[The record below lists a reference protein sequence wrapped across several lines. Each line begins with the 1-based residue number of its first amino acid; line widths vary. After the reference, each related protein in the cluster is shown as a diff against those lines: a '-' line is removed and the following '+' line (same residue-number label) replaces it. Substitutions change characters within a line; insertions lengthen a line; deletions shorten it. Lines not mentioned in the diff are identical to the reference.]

1 MDNEQVDAPKTLR
14 GEWEGKAIALGLSEA
29 TAKKMNVPELQEYV
43 GQITAVLNGGTSAA
57 DIAKVADASEVELP
71 EDEGTLKREFKSV
84 RNELYAEGT
93 RMINI
98 QDDPNPGSENIV
110 FVGVNGYPFYIK
122 RGHDVTV
129 PLAVVR
135 VLEDAVETQV
145 RQKVGSVGVETQ
157 VTTKNVP
164 RFNWYF
170 VDERPRKRA

>member
-1 MDNEQVDAPKTLR
+1 MCR
-14 GEWEGKAIALGLSEA
+14 IFSR
-29 TAKKMNVPELQEYV
+29 
-43 GQITAVLNGGTSAA
+43 
-57 DIAKVADASEVELP
+57 
-71 EDEGTLKREFKSV
+71 LKREFKSV

>member
-1 MDNEQVDAPKTLR
+1 MSKKVVVV
-14 GEWEGKAIALGLSEA
+14 GSGFGGLA
-29 TAKKMNVPELQEYV
+29 A
-43 GQITAVLNGGTSAA
+43 AVRLAA
-57 DIAKVADASEVELP
+57 
-71 EDEGTLKREFKSV
+71 
-84 RNELYAEGT
+84 
-93 RMINI
+93 
-98 QDDPNPGSENIV
+98 
-110 FVGVNGYPFYIK
+110 